1 MSKTICKEKDLFEL
15 LVSDLSPLW
24 RRNMIVSKRMLQ
36 AHILSL
42 RQEAENKLGMIH
54 GCETSKPKSKT
65 NDMLALTSPHS

>member
-1 MSKTICKEKDLFEL
+1 
-15 LVSDLSPLW
+15 
-24 RRNMIVSKRMLQ
+24 MIVSKRMLQ